1 MAKEH
6 FPLILIPLVLR
17 GYDSEP
23 TLSHIPLTLTAEVG
37 QIVELTCHYSYE
49 VEVVSSY
56 VWYKQ
61 GVGEAPKAIDISS
74 CNGAD
79 CKFISKKGNSKNILI
94 LEIRNVQAN
103 DSGSYYCA
111 EMDSYAPLQKAANL
125 LVGDSS
131 TSKTAVLI
139 FVPRWE
145 ENSRDTVPLVCLVS
159 GISSNRIVIFWN
171 ISGMVAEGS
180 SDPGTLEE
188 DGTYSIIS
196 QIMVSMDMWSDDA
209 VCTCIVQLG
218 SPNKN
223 WTKSVLFPKAA
234 ETRTE
239 WCSRA
244 LPAFITVL
252 VVLLLLLILLS
263 IWICKGGRSGKLD
276 NKSQNENLRET
287 TQAVLRLKERH
298 TGDHRQAQTQRL
310 NDGAL
315 RSQGGP
321 LYASLDL
328 AALEK
333 RSKKK
338 AGRR

>member
-6 FPLILIPLVLR
+6 FPLILIPLVLS
-17 GYDSEP
+17 GYDSES

-37 QIVELTCHYSYE
+37 QIVELTYHYIYE
-49 VEVVSSY
+49 VELVSRY
-56 VWYKQ
+56 GWYKQ

-79 CKFISKKGNSKNILI
+79 CKFISKKGKIKNILI

-111 EMDSYAPLQKAANL
+111 EMDSYAPLQKAATL

-159 GISSNRIVIFWN
+159 GLSSNRIVIFWN
-171 ISGMVAEGS
+171 ISGLVAEGS
-180 SDPGTLEE
+180 SDPGTLE

-196 QIMVSMDMWSDDA
+196 QIMVSMDMWSNDA
-209 VCTCIVQLG
+209 VCTCIIQLG
-218 SPNKN
+218 STNKN
-223 WTKSVLFPKAA
+223 WTKSVPFPKAA
-234 ETRTE
+234 ETRTG

-263 IWICKGGRSGKLD
+263 IWICKGGRSGKWD

-287 TQAVLRLKERH
+287 TQRGRLKERH

-315 RSQGGP
+315 RTQGGP

>member
-1 MAKEH
+1 M
-6 FPLILIPLVLR
+6 
-17 GYDSEP
+17 
-23 TLSHIPLTLTAEVG
+23 TAEVG
-37 QIVELTCHYSYE
+37 QIVELTCHYIYE

-56 VWYKQ
+56 GWYKQ

-74 CNGAD
+74 SNGAGGR
-79 CKFISKKGNSKNILI
+79 FISKKGHSKKILI

-103 DSGSYYCA
+103 DSGSYYCVHIA
-111 EMDSYAPLQKAANL
+111 SYAPLQKAATL

-131 TSKTAVLI
+131 TNKTAVLI
-139 FVPRWE
+139 FVPQE
-145 ENSRDTVPLVCLVS
+145 DGNSREILVCLVS
-159 GISSNRIVIFWN
+159 GLSSNRIAIFWN
-171 ISGMVAEGS
+171 ISGLVAEGS

-188 DGTYSIIS
+188 DGTYSITS
-196 QIMVSMDMWSDDA
+196 QIMVSMDMWRNGA
-209 VCTCIVQLG
+209 LCTCFVQLG

-223 WTKSVLFPKAA
+223 STKSVLFPKAA
-234 ETRTE
+234 ETRTG

-252 VVLLLLLILLS
+252 VVLVLLLILLS
-263 IWICKGGRSGKLD
+263 IWICKCGRSGKWD
-276 NKSQNENLRET
+276 NKSKNETFSLRET
-287 TQAVLRLKERH
+287 TQRQGRNERQ
-298 TGDHRQAQTQRL
+298 TGNHRQAQTQSL
-310 NDGAL
+310 HDGAL

-333 RSKKK
+333 KSKKK

>member
-1 MAKEH
+1 M
-6 FPLILIPLVLR
+6 
-17 GYDSEP
+17 
-23 TLSHIPLTLTAEVG
+23 
-37 QIVELTCHYSYE
+37 YS
-49 VEVVSSY
+49 
-56 VWYKQ
+56 
-61 GVGEAPKAIDISS
+61 
-74 CNGAD
+74 N
-79 CKFISKKGNSKNILI
+79 
-94 LEIRNVQAN
+94 
-103 DSGSYYCA
+103 
-111 EMDSYAPLQKAANL
+111 APLQKAATL

-139 FVPRWE
+139 FVPQGE
-145 ENSRDTVPLVCLVS
+145 ENSRETVPLVCLVS
-159 GISSNRIVIFWN
+159 GLSSNRIAIFWN
-171 ISGMVAEGS
+171 ISGLVAEGS

-188 DGTYSIIS
+188 DGTYSITS
-196 QIMVSMDMWSDDA
+196 QIMVSMDMWRNDA
-209 VCTCIVQLG
+209 VCTCVVQLG

-223 WTKSVLFPKAA
+223 WSKSVSFPKA
-234 ETRTE
+234 ETRTG

-298 TGDHRQAQTQRL
+298 TGDHHQSQTQRL

-315 RSQGGP
+315 RTQGGP